1 MKRKIVLASRS
12 PRRKQLLEQI
22 GLKDFEIRESK
33 YEEDM
38 TAYKDPY
45 VLAQFL
51 GLGKAKEVA
60 KHYDDAIIIAADTF
74 VVYKNKFLGK
84 PKTEKKAR
92 EMLKELSGKSVKI
105 ITGYAIIDTKNDIEI
120 NSYGEGEVKIKK
132 LTDEEID
139 DYISTGEPMERA
151 GAFAIQEKGSV
162 IIESTSGDYQAMV
175 GLPVY
180 QIYHILKGFGI
191 NTLL

>member
-1 MKRKIVLASRS
+1 MKRKIVLASKS

-51 GLGKAKEVA
+51 GLEKAKEVA
-60 KHYDDAIIIAADTF
+60 RHYDDAIIIAADTF

-84 PKTEKKAR
+84 PKTERKAR

-132 LTDEEID
+132 LTTEEIN

-162 IIESTSGDYQAMV
+162 IIESIKGDYHSMV

-191 NTLL
+191 NTLS